1 MGFRGF
7 ESLADAIFKIN
18 DADSGSDELEIL
30 ARGDGLTV
38 TVEEPWAG
46 DTETGFGRA
55 CTVRISIDQARELGE
70 WLIAQANVK
79 RPADG

>member
-7 ESLADAIFKIN
+7 ESLADAVFKIN
-18 DADSGSDELEIL
+18 DADNGSDELEIMT
-30 ARGDGLTV
+30 RGNGLTV

-55 CTVRISIDQARELGE
+55 CTIRISKEQGRELAE
-70 WLIAQANVK
+70 WLLAHS
-79 RPADG
+79 